1 MDESFQIEHKDD
13 TDGKRETYLERW
25 QRRMTSTYEEGS
37 CEDCCSVLRHSLAE
51 MLTGVTWQLGIV
63 TLVLIEVII
72 SAVLMLIEFNAIKDE
87 THLARII
94 LHFLSITILAVF
106 VLEVCLK
113 FYAMGCD
120 YFLEEKLEIF
130 DAFVVITAFGIEIM
144 LSVMRA
150 KKVWSGFAFLIALR
164 LWRVVRLVFLLFT
177 FKEEIYELIEDEED
191 APKQE
196 ETERAENE
204 NVMEKNEEKQKI
216 TVNE

>member
-1 MDESFQIEHKDD
+1 
-13 TDGKRETYLERW
+13 
-25 QRRMTSTYEEGS
+25 
-37 CEDCCSVLRHSLAE
+37 
-51 MLTGVTWQLGIV
+51 
-63 TLVLIEVII
+63 
-72 SAVLMLIEFNAIKDE
+72 
-87 THLARII
+87 
-94 LHFLSITILAVF
+94 
-106 VLEVCLK
+106 
-113 FYAMGCD
+113 MGCD

-216 TVNE
+216 TVSE